1 MSLVG
6 SSAKVAAG
14 ISKMEAVKFRLA
26 KALTL
31 NLLPFSCEILHA
43 KSVTYWIS

>member
-6 SSAKVAAG
+6 SSAEAAAG
-14 ISKMEAVKFRLA
+14 IPKMEAVKFGLA

-31 NLLPFSCEILHA
+31 NLLPFRVKFYIEAMNFGLL
-43 KSVTYWIS
+43 